1 MGHEGLVRLVRPMNT
16 TDRILGESVRPPT
29 EKELTS
35 PRSAYFYAVD
45 VIKVRWP
52 EGEPVMAKD
61 PEYAYYYAV
70 NIIDGRWPEAE
81 EAIANDPDFAYFY
94 ATDVIEGRWPEGEP
108 AIATDPRVAE
118 RYIKRFPEAKREW
131 VMRGWLDWF
140 DL

>member
-1 MGHEGLVRLVRPMNT
+1 
-16 TDRILGESVRPPT
+16 
-29 EKELTS
+29 
-35 PRSAYFYAVD
+35 
-45 VIKVRWP
+45 
-52 EGEPVMAKD
+52 MAKD

-81 EAIANDPDFAYFY
+81 EAIANEPDFAYFY